1 MLYKGACTRNK
12 FFNPVFQAIGLTA
25 LNTWAEALGLGVGL
39 KLRKARFP
47 HMCVYDKPAARE
59 PGFAGLKITL
69 GTDLGPEVYYLL
81 PHTPGKDL
89 AKWLLVATTSR
100 G

>member
-1 MLYKGACTRNK
+1 
-12 FFNPVFQAIGLTA
+12 
-25 LNTWAEALGLGVGL
+25 
-39 KLRKARFP
+39 
-47 HMCVYDKPAARE
+47 MCVYDKPAARE

-81 PHTPGKDL
+81 PHTLGKDL